1 MLVFPNVQIVKIILI
16 DLVSGFTMCISS
28 DLKWTHLNESFSFQK
43 GLVGVLRSCETF
55 LYNLH
60 TLCFRQPRKRFLI
73 SFWRKTLCIRW
84 CEAFRCKSGG
94 VLCSQVMLFY
104 YFTVFE
110 SHLKSL
116 IFTKKNTTF
125 LTL

>member
-55 LYNLH
+55 
-60 TLCFRQPRKRFLI
+60 FRQFTHSVLQTTEKTILDFLLE
-73 SFWRKTLCIRW
+73 KDTLHKMVR
-84 CEAFRCKSGG
+84 
-94 VLCSQVMLFY
+94 
-104 YFTVFE
+104 
-110 SHLKSL
+110 SL
-116 IFTKKNTTF
+116 
-125 LTL
+125 

>member
-28 DLKWTHLNESFSFQK
+28 DLKWTHLNESSN
-43 GLVGVLRSCETF
+43 EF
-55 LYNLH
+55 LEVVRLFLDNLH

-94 VLCSQVMLFY
+94 VLWSQVMLFY

-116 IFTKKNTTF
+116 IFTQNTTF